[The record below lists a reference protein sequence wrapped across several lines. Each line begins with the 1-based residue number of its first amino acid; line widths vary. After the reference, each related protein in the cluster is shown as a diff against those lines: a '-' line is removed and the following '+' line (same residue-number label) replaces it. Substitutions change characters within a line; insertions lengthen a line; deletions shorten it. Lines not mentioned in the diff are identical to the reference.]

1 LTLSRVLDPRFALV
15 EARLTPPEP
24 SPSAPAPAPPSARE
38 VAAQAEDLER
48 ACPESAAAFV
58 ETCPEVLPRLS
69 RRELAEWTRLG
80 RLFVESGD
88 GRVKLGPAFFRASP
102 AVMAAGAFHYFMD
115 WTEHGLKV
123 ASLSLQT
130 AAGFLKA
137 TPGFLEHVEVY
148 QVGKWARTAVDILNA
163 GPGREPVAAAF
174 LTAAVRLLGFMDFR
188 ELKDWSS
195 LGLTLTRLSPD
206 LGLSFFDRVPGRLA
220 DLYRYERRGLFEL
233 GLLMA
238 RSRPAETVAWYDRC
252 PAMLMALSPSVR
264 GRVLDAA
271 RRMASSRPETA
282 AAVFDS
288 LAETLGRLSFPSQK
302 EVMDQEPRVGE
313 VSSSAARVYCRNADR
328 ILERIPEAFLPH
340 FVTAGLAV
348 LREDEAAG
356 LAYFALESEA
366 AGEQV
371 KRWREAAL
379 LEDHR
384 RVLGDLARA
393 LTGRALAVQST
404 EELERQAA
412 DAGLAY
418 PTTDGATIFLPPFVD
433 GGEDRVENFRWYK
446 VAAAHQAG
454 YVELG
459 SFAAGLMEARARL
472 ATLPL
477 SALALDLF
485 FILEDGRIDR
495 WLGREYR
502 GLGRDMERVLA
513 AAMKRRRRPCELPL
527 REALVEVVLRLTMG
541 LMRAE
546 DLAPNQAVH
555 VPYLENELR
564 GFFEQ
569 AGGPWTSFA
578 KAVELYDYIR
588 RLPNERPGPRRAG
601 TGRDEPDPRSVSYQS
616 LLPLEFRGRLE
627 PELLPE
633 PVELLV
639 QDQDRIDGEGGFP
652 MPADELK
659 RLLESV
665 ENLAE
670 VKIVEGRH
678 SATQGLFFRD
688 PHGLLAKN
696 KEVEPNREDH
706 ERSAR
711 PFAMIPDRQAG
722 AAGPFYYDEWDYV
735 QKAYRRRWCRLKEKR
750 VEVLD
755 PARVEEI
762 YARYGQLIQSVRRQF
777 QRIRPD
783 VMETVRRVEWGDEI
797 DLSALIQSVID
808 RKLGGDPSDRIFNR
822 KEKRLRRVTTV
833 LLMDLS
839 ASTDE
844 RVPCAAGEGEDGAP
858 GEKKIIDIERESLV
872 VMMEALEA
880 LDDEYAVYAFS
891 GYGRGQVDFYAVKDF
906 ADPYSDTLK
915 GRIGGLEPKQ
925 STRMGPAIRHAV
937 SKLRKCD
944 SDQRLLILLSDGFP
958 QDHDYGEDRASN
970 DYGLND
976 TMMALLEARREGIE
990 PFCITVDQAGHDYL
1004 RRMLDPR
1011 SYLVIKDIHS
1021 LPEIMPRVVEAL
1033 IR

>member
-1 LTLSRVLDPRFALV
+1 LTLSRVLDPRFALL
-15 EARLTPPEP
+15 EARLTPQEP
-24 SPSAPAPAPPSARE
+24 VRGVPAPAPASAQE
-38 VAAQAEDLER
+38 AAALAEELER
-48 ACPESAAAFV
+48 ACPESAVAFTEV
-58 ETCPEVLPRLS
+58 CPLVLPRLS

-88 GRVKLGPAFFRASP
+88 GQAKLGPEFFRASP

-115 WTEHGLKV
+115 WTEHGLEV
-123 ASLSLQT
+123 ASLSPKI

-137 TPGFLEHVEVY
+137 TPAFLDRVEIY

-163 GPGREPVAAAF
+163 GPGREPAAAAYV
-174 LTAAVRLLGFMDFR
+174 TAVVRLLGFMDFR
-188 ELKDWSS
+188 ELKDWSA
-195 LGLTLTRLSPD
+195 LGLTLTRLSPN
-206 LGLSFFDRVPGRLA
+206 LGQTFFDRVPSRLEH
-220 DLYRYERRGLFEL
+220 LYRYERRGLFEL
-233 GLLMA
+233 GLLMV
-238 RSRPAETVAWYDRC
+238 RSRPEEAVAWYDRC
-252 PAMLMALSPSVR
+252 PAMLMRLSPSVR
-264 GRVLDAA
+264 GRVLEAT
-271 RRMASSRPETA
+271 RRMSSIRPETA

-288 LAETLGRLSFPSQK
+288 LAETLYRLSFPSQK

-313 VSSSAARVYCRNADR
+313 VSSIAARVYCQNACR
-328 ILERIPEAFLPH
+328 ILERIPETFLPH

-356 LAYFALESEA
+356 LAYFALDSEA

-371 KRWREAAL
+371 RRWQEAAL

-404 EELERQAA
+404 EELDRHAA
-412 DAGLAY
+412 DAGPAY
-418 PTTDGATIFLPPFVD
+418 PTTDGRTIFLPPFVD
-433 GGEDRVENFRWYK
+433 GGEDRGENFRWYK

-459 SFAAGLMEARARL
+459 SFAAGLLEARARL
-472 ATLPL
+472 ETLSIP
-477 SALALDLF
+477 ALALDLF

-513 AAMKRRRRPCELPL
+513 AALRRRRRPCELPL
-527 REALVEVVLRLTMG
+527 REALVEAVLRLTMG
-541 LMRAE
+541 LLRAE
-546 DLAPNQAVH
+546 DLAPNQAGH
-555 VPYLENELR
+555 VPFLETALS

-569 AGGPWTSFA
+569 EGGPWKSCA

-588 RLPNERPGPRRAG
+588 RLPNEKPGPRRAG

-616 LLPLEFRGRLE
+616 LLPLEYRGRLE

-633 PVELLV
+633 PAELEVLA
-639 QDQDRIDGEGGFP
+639 QDRIDGEGGFP
-652 MPADELK
+652 MPAEELK

-665 ENLAE
+665 ENLAG
-670 VKIVEGRH
+670 VKVVEGRH

-706 ERSAR
+706 EGRVR
-711 PFAMIPDRQAG
+711 PFAMIPDRQTG

-735 QKAYRRRWCRLKEKR
+735 QKAYRRRWCRLREKR
-750 VEVLD
+750 VEAAD

-762 YARYGQLIQSVRRQF
+762 YARFGNLIQSVRRQF

-797 DLSALIQSVID
+797 DLSALIQSVVD
-808 RKLGGDPSDRIFNR
+808 RKLGADPSDHIFIR

-833 LLMDLS
+833 LLMDMS

-844 RVPCAAGEGEDGAP
+844 RVPCAAGEGEDDAP

-880 LDDEYAVYAFS
+880 LDDEYAVYGFS
-891 GYGRGQVDFYAVKDF
+891 GYGRGQVDFYAIKDF
-906 ADPYSDTLK
+906 GDPYSDTLK
-915 GRIGGLEPKQ
+915 GRVGGLEPKQ

-937 SKLRKCD
+937 SKLRKCE

-1021 LPEIMPRVVEAL
+1021 LPEVMPRVVEAL